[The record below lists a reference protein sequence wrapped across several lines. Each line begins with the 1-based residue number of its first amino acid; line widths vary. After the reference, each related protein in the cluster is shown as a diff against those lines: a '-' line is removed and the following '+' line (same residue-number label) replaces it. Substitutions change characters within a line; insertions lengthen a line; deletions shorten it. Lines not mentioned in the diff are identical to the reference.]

1 MDHIFD
7 DIEPIQNKEELTN
20 QDELLA
26 KKLCT
31 IDYLVENDLDN
42 AFEILND
49 IEQMVSNKEEKE

>member
-7 DIEPIQNKEELTN
+7 NVEPIQNKEDLTN

-31 IDYLVENDLDN
+31 IDYLVENDLEN
-42 AFEILND
+42 ALEILND
-49 IEQMVSNKEEKE
+49 IEEMGSNKKEKE